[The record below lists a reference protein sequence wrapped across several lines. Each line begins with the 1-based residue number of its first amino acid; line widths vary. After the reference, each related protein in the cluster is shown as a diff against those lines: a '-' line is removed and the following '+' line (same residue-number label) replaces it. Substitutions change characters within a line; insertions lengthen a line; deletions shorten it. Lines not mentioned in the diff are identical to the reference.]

1 MFKCKYINLPDFLL
15 CLISCGEKER
25 EEERERERERVL
37 KPYLRSCRTSFALY
51 IVIRDVVAA
60 GMIIIGVR
68 EIRLFA

>member
-1 MFKCKYINLPDFLL
+1 VGKKR
-15 CLISCGEKER
+15 ER
-25 EEERERERERVL
+25 KRERERERERVL